1 MLYKKPGIPLFIA
14 ILFHFTGVLG
24 ILFTPYRDWF
34 IANTPL
40 TLILMGI
47 LLAAS
52 QEKIEKGF
60 VLFFLLA
67 FVTGMV
73 TEMIGINTGILF
85 GYSAG
90 AIASIRKGMAI
101 AKSGILIDS
110 RGGSYRTNT
119 MAVMTDETGAQKSTH
134 ISLIGYSRL
143 GYITMPLSIGFE
155 IGKKARLGMDIGGF
169 LSIPISEY
177 HETTYEGTSSE
188 FKPMFPIGRDAGFMA
203 NACAKILLSN
213 SISLSTDFRYL
224 HGMADA
230 MGKGQIGQ
238 SFSRSFQILGGLTI
252 SIGR

>member
-1 MLYKKPGIPLFIA
+1 MKKIA
-14 ILFHFTGVLG
+14 IAMLA
-24 ILFTPYRDWF
+24 IL
-34 IANTPL
+34 IAKSCLSQIEIAIQAGPSINS
-40 TLILMGI
+40 
-47 LLAAS
+47 LAPD
-52 QEKIEKGF
+52 QE
-60 VLFFLLA
+60 LA
-67 FVTGMV
+67 EFYSESGT
-73 TEMIGINTGILF
+73 NTGILF

-110 RGGSYRTNT
+110 RGGSYCTNT
-119 MAVMTDETGAQKSTH
+119 MAVMTDETGAQKSTS
-134 ISLIGYSRL
+134 ISLDGYSRL

-188 FKPMFPIGRDAGFMA
+188 FNPMFPIGRDAGFMA
-203 NACAKILLSN
+203 NACAKIPLSN